1 MNGLEGNDVMSGNS
15 GNDIADG
22 EKDDNTISGGDNSL
36 DQITGGPYKVVIY
49 GGGGDEHIAHNEFAI
64 NLDDIIKPD
73 GSRDKIDFTADFV
86 AFQTFGVS
94 VSFVEPIFDIS
105 SFFY

>member
-15 GNDIADG
+15 GTDIADG
-22 EKDDNTISGGDNSL
+22 EKDDNTISGGDNS

-64 NLDDIIKPD
+64 NPDDIIKPD

-86 AFQTFGVS
+86 VFQSLGVS
-94 VSFVEPIFDIS
+94 VSFVEPTFDIY